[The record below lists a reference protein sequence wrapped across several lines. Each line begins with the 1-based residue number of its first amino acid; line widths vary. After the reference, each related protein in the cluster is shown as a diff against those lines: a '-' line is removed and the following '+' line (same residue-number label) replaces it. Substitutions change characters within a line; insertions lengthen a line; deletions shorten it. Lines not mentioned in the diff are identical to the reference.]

1 MEISFV
7 IKNVSFNRKVV
18 SDHWIM
24 VNILCFS
31 RWQIQQ
37 WSTWQELVTSW
48 RSWMWVAVLSWLTAP
63 LPFYCAAVLGCAPS
77 ACSTARTS
85 PSMIQCLPYTY
96 EWCLWPEEL
105 SANTNTLTNTDH
117 IYIHVGDIVLICTGL
132 FSDRPLLNC
141 STVCNTGN
149 TVTMTSPTVWTNYYS
164 STRSEPTRDT
174 QTGGWGHYKLTL
186 ATLWKIL
193 TYVIYGIS

>member
-7 IKNVSFNRKVV
+7 IKNVFNSIKKWSQIIGSWYSNR
-18 SDHWIM
+18 

-63 LPFYCAAVLGCAPS
+63 LSFYCAAVLGCAPS

-96 EWCLWPEEL
+96 EWCLWPEEI
-105 SANTNTLTNTDH
+105 SANTNTLTCKEH
-117 IYIHVGDIVLICTGL
+117 IHIHVGDIVDIFDIVLIGTCL

-164 STRSEPTRDT
+164 STRSGPTR
-174 QTGGWGHYKLTL
+174 
-186 ATLWKIL
+186 
-193 TYVIYGIS
+193 